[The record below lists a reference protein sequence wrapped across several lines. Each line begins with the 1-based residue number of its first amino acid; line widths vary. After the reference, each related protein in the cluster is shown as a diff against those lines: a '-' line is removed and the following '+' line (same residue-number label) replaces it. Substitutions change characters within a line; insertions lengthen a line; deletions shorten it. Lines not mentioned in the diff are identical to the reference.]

1 MNHDSSKKHWETIY
15 SEKSPLEVSWYQ
27 SRPTHSLK
35 IIQELS
41 NTQSSIIDVGGGAS
55 VLVDHLLKLG
65 YTNLTVLDISR
76 HALAHAQQ
84 RLGDQAGKVQW
95 LEENITQF
103 RAPQCYD
110 IWHDRAVFHFLTD
123 PESRALYIESLKIG
137 TKLGSYAMIATF
149 AKDGPTKCSGLD
161 IVQYDAES
169 IQKEF
174 AENFTLLD
182 TQAETHLTPG
192 GKEQKFL
199 YFVLRRK

>member
-15 SEKSPLEVSWYQ
+15 TEKSPLEVSWYQ
-27 SRPTHSLK
+27 SQPTHSLK

-41 NTQSSIIDVGGGAS
+41 NTHSSIIDVGGGAS

-103 RAPQCYD
+103 KALQRYD

-123 PESRALYIESLKIG
+123 PASRALYIEALKG
-137 TKLGSYAMIATF
+137 STKPGSYAMIATF

-174 AENFTLLD
+174 ADDFILLD

>member
-1 MNHDSSKKHWETIY
+1 
-15 SEKSPLEVSWYQ
+15 
-27 SRPTHSLK
+27 
-35 IIQELS
+35 
-41 NTQSSIIDVGGGAS
+41 
-55 VLVDHLLKLG
+55 
-65 YTNLTVLDISR
+65 
-76 HALAHAQQ
+76 
-84 RLGDQAGKVQW
+84 
-95 LEENITQF
+95 
-103 RAPQCYD
+103 
-110 IWHDRAVFHFLTD
+110 
-123 PESRALYIESLKIG
+123 
-137 TKLGSYAMIATF
+137 MIATF

>member
-1 MNHDSSKKHWETIY
+1 MKHDSSKNHWETIY

-27 SRPTHSLK
+27 HQPTMSLQ
-35 IIQELS
+35 IIKEIS
-41 NTQSSIIDVGGGAS
+41 TPGSKVIDVGGGAS

-65 YTNLTVLDISR
+65 YTDLTILDISR

-95 LEENITQF
+95 LEENITDF
-103 RAPQCYD
+103 RSSQQYD
-110 IWHDRAVFHFLTD
+110 VWHDRAVFHFLTD
-123 PESRALYIESLKIG
+123 PESRGLYIEAVKRA
-137 TKLGSYAMIATF
+137 TKPGSSVIIATF

-161 IVQYDAES
+161 IVQYDAVS

-174 AENFTLLD
+174 ANDFTLMD
-182 TQAETHLTPG
+182 TQAEAHLTPG